1 MKKYKSHVK
10 FNTQEQRGILFLL
23 LIIVTLQ
30 VAYFLYNSGVTANL
44 NTIGTIVSEE
54 QQDQINLL
62 KQNMLKK
69 DTLHLFPFNPN
80 YINDAKGYTLGMS
93 LEELDRL
100 HKFRKANRYVNSKA
114 EFQRVTLVSDSLLD
128 LIAPYFKFPD
138 WVTTSLNNNLTRSEK
153 KEAVTFEKAVVAVK
167 QDLNTATTADLKKIK
182 GIGDK
187 LSERIIKF
195 RDRLGGFL
203 VDEQLYDVY
212 GLAPEVTQSALEKFT
227 VIHQPTV
234 LKINLNTCT
243 SSQLS
248 KLVYTN
254 YVLSEKI
261 IRYRNTVGVIQ
272 SFEELKKIEGFPS
285 EKINR
290 ISLYLSL

>member
-23 LIIVTLQ
+23 LIIITLQ
-30 VAYFLYNSGVTANL
+30 VAYFLYKVKVSTNL
-44 NTIGTIVSEE
+44 NVTGAFVNEE
-54 QQDQINLL
+54 QQHQINLL

-80 YINDAKGYTLGMS
+80 YINDAKGYTLGLS

-100 HKFRKANRYVNSKA
+100 HKFRKANNYVNSKA
-114 EFQRVTLVSDSLLD
+114 EFQKVTLVSDSLLN

-138 WVTTSLNNNLTRSEK
+138 WVTSTLHNNPTRSENQRAVRYEK
-153 KEAVTFEKAVVAVK
+153 SVVEAK

-187 LSERIIKF
+187 LSERIVKF

-203 VDEQLYDVY
+203 IDEQLYDVY
-212 GLAPEVTQSALEKFT
+212 GLAPEVTKSALEKFT
-227 VIHQPTV
+227 VMHQPTV
-234 LKINLNTCT
+234 LKINLNTC
-243 SSQLS
+243 SSSELS
-248 KLVYTN
+248 KLVYLN

>member
-1 MKKYKSHVK
+1 M
-10 FNTQEQRGILFLL
+10 
-23 LIIVTLQ
+23 
-30 VAYFLYNSGVTANL
+30 
-44 NTIGTIVSEE
+44 
-54 QQDQINLL
+54 
-62 KQNMLKK
+62 
-69 DTLHLFPFNPN
+69 
-80 YINDAKGYTLGMS
+80 
-93 LEELDRL
+93 
-100 HKFRKANRYVNSKA
+100 
-114 EFQRVTLVSDSLLD
+114 
-128 LIAPYFKFPD
+128 APYFKFPD
-138 WVTTSLNNNLTRSEK
+138 WVTPSLNNHPTNTGK
-153 KEAVTFEKAVVAVK
+153 KKAGTLQKSVLVVK

-212 GLAPEVTQSALEKFT
+212 GLAPEVAKSALEKFT
-227 VIHQPTV
+227 VMHQPTV
-234 LKINLNTCT
+234 LKINLNTC
-243 SSQLS
+243 SSSELS
-248 KLVYTN
+248 KLIYIN

-261 IRYRNTVGVIQ
+261 IRYRNTVGVFQ